1 MYIIENK
8 ETLAKYRRICY
19 DTYTVRQKQP
29 RTSGCLIFQVSG
41 SSPGFSPAPCRRL
54 PIPPSNTSIL
64 SFQSSVY
71 PCQLPLCFCFLLIYL
86 SGTGS
91 FCLNRL
97 TALFHTARRYLRYSD
112 DRRHRLGRHHQKTFR
127 QCNPHRLFRFQ
138 YPAEIRLARKRQIS
152 ITWRKAGTQM
162 ESFFCCLRF

>member
-1 MYIIENK
+1 MDLYQNLRMLDI
-8 ETLAKYRRICY
+8 
-19 DTYTVRQKQP
+19 
-29 RTSGCLIFQVSG
+29 
-41 SSPGFSPAPCRRL
+41 PGFRQFARFQPGSL
-54 PIPPSNTSIL
+54 QKTSH
-64 SFQSSVY
+64 SSVKY
-71 PCQLPLCFCFLLIYL
+71 QYFIVPIFPYTHVSFLSVFGFLLIYL

-91 FCLNRL
+91 FCLNRPHSPL
-97 TALFHTARRYLRYSD
+97 SHSPPLRYSD

-152 ITWRKAGTQM
+152 ITRRKAGTQI